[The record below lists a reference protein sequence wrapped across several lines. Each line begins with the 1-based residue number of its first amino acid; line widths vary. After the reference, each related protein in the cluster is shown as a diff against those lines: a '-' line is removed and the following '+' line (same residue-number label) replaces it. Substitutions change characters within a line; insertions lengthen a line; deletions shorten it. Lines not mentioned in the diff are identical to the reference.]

1 MTSRSSVPFRVL
13 PALLGVVL
21 LAGCGSTQAPAAS
34 HVELAPAPPVSSV
47 SPAPT
52 SDSSFASLEPCSLLS
67 PVDRSTAGLTS
78 PGKDKTIGAS
88 HACDWTEPGSFGVT
102 ITLDSS
108 SGLSDLSV
116 AKGTSRK
123 IKVGTHSAL
132 QVADKKAADGTC
144 AVLLGVGDSA
154 SAQVDV
160 SNTNFTGTDLACRRA
175 GTVAGLIEP
184 KLPGSS

>member
-1 MTSRSSVPFRVL
+1 MTWRSAVL
-13 PALLGVVL
+13 PASLGLAL
-21 LAGCGSTQAPAAS
+21 LAGCGSAQAPAAS
-34 HVELAPAPPVSSV
+34 HVELAPVPAVSS
-47 SPAPT
+47 SPPAPA
-52 SDSSFASLEPCSLLS
+52 SSPSFASLEPCALLS

-78 PGKDKTIGAS
+78 PGEDKTIGAS
-88 HACDWTEPGSFGVT
+88 RACDWTEPGSFGVT
-102 ITLDSS
+102 ITLDGS
-108 SGLSDLSV
+108 SGLSGLSV
-116 AKGTSRK
+116 AKGTSRR
-123 IKVGTHSAL
+123 IKVGKRAAL

-160 SNTNFTGTDLACRRA
+160 SNTSFTGTDLACRRA